1 MADDPALQAALDA
14 LWEEHR
20 SAKITT
26 YEYNQRRRV
35 LKEEARAK
43 AAAAA
48 ATAAPADAAAPVAT
62 PAPGLTVV
70 PASAPAAPAPAAPA
84 AEAPPAPA
92 ADAAPAPAADAPPV
106 ALPAEGTG
114 WLAREPKS
122 WGMGGRGDDPAVRV
136 VHPPTGSGVGNGK
149 SFLFIFGLRVARDTD
164 QMMVQRETEQ
174 LADDIEVLRAAGFT
188 VVYDPQGGKKDFLD
202 ALYGQGEG
210 VEGLVPAGIYWSAH
224 GHDDG
229 RIECCDGQLVSHT
242 EVETAKVSPGL
253 RLMVFGACYT
263 GSFARTWRTALG
275 GHPLVVGWGRP
286 VTIDRAVEF
295 LKSNA
300 ETDTDFDDL
309 VTRYILSDTPIP
321 PLPEQGTQPPSSE
334 SGRKELFSD
343 RVAPIS
349 ELLGAAWREQETY
362 YEMMVGLHGG
372 RRHVVRLFVLLG
384 TNEYLE
390 GRPLVGIEAEV
401 GELSRIVE
409 PEVLLS
415 STSVPSFA
423 RVTLVR
429 GKNDMPDI
437 VVQGFLV
444 HANATNTDIAALA
457 YQVARAADD
466 LEFKLFGSDRN
477 N

>member
-1 MADDPALQAALDA
+1 MADDDADKVALDA

-20 SAKITT
+20 TGGINT
-26 YEYNQRRRV
+26 YEYNQRRRAI
-35 LKEEARAK
+35 KEAARAK

-48 ATAAPADAAAPVAT
+48 AVAT
-62 PAPGLTVV
+62 PGDASATPTAPAGPGLSVV
-70 PASAPAAPAPAAPA
+70 
-84 AEAPPAPA
+84 PPAPA
-92 ADAAPAPAADAPPV
+92 ASPPAPAPAADASAPAPAADPP
-106 ALPAEGTG
+106 AGEAAPSGGFG
-114 WLAREPKS
+114 WTDRSPKS
-122 WGMGGRGDDPAVRV
+122 WGSGGRGDDPAVRV

-149 SFLFIFGLRVARDTD
+149 SFLFIFGLRIARDTD
-164 QMMVQRETEQ
+164 QMMVRRETEQ
-174 LADDIEVLRAAGFT
+174 LQDDIAVLCSQGFT

-229 RIECCDGQLVSHT
+229 RIECCDGQLVAHG

-263 GSFARTWRTALG
+263 GSFAKTWRESLG

-295 LKSNA
+295 LTSNS

-309 VTRYILSDTPIP
+309 VTRYILADTPIP
-321 PLPEQGTQPPSSE
+321 PLPEQGTQPAASAQ
-334 SGRKELFSD
+334 GRKQELVD
-343 RVAPIS
+343 RVGPIS
-349 ELLGAAWREQETY
+349 ELLGSAWRELDTY
-362 YEMMVGLHGG
+362 YEMMIHLPGG
-372 RRHVVRLFVLLG
+372 RRHVIRLFAMLG

-390 GRPLVGIEAEV
+390 GRPLIGIESEV

-409 PEVLLS
+409 PDVLFS
-415 STSVPSFA
+415 VTGVPSFA
-423 RVTLVR
+423 RVSLVK

-437 VVQGFLV
+437 VVQGFLT
-444 HANATNTDIAALA
+444 HASATNTDVAALA
-457 YQVARAADD
+457 YQVARAADE
-466 LEFKLFGSDRN
+466 LEFKIFGSDRN
-477 N
+477 C